1 MKLKF
6 RICPEIRNKD
16 LAGGV
21 AIYLR
26 DLFIYNVDMI
36 SMVLKALY
44 IVLLIVFWYLNIAFT
59 AIVSFLRVS
68 FFGL

>member
-1 MKLKF
+1 MHF
-6 RICPEIRNKD
+6 AQICLEIRNKD
-16 LAGGV
+16 LAVGV

-26 DLFIYNVDMI
+26 DLFIYNVGMI

-44 IVLLIVFWYLNIAFT
+44 IVLLIIFFYLNIAFT
-59 AIVSFLRVS
+59 AIASFLKVT

>member
-1 MKLKF
+1 MPLLYF
-6 RICPEIRNKD
+6 I
-16 LAGGV
+16 AVGV

-26 DLFIYNVDMI
+26 NLFIYNVGMI

-44 IVLLIVFWYLNIAFT
+44 IVLLIVLWYLNIAFT
-59 AIVSFLRVS
+59 AVASFLKVT

>member
-1 MKLKF
+1 MHF
-6 RICPEIRNKD
+6 AQICPEIRNKD
-16 LAGGV
+16 LAVGV

-26 DLFIYNVDMI
+26 GLFIYNVGMI

-44 IVLLIVFWYLNIAFT
+44 IVLLIVFWYLDIAFT
-59 AIVSFLRVS
+59 AIVSFLKVT

>member
-1 MKLKF
+1 VHF
-6 RICPEIRNKD
+6 AQICLEIRNKD
-16 LAGGV
+16 LAVGI

-26 DLFIYNVDMI
+26 DLFIYNVGMI

-44 IVLLIVFWYLNIAFT
+44 IVLLIIFFYLNIAFT
-59 AIVSFLRVS
+59 AIASFLKVT

>member
-1 MKLKF
+1 V
-6 RICPEIRNKD
+6 
-16 LAGGV
+16 GV

-26 DLFIYNVDMI
+26 GLFIYNVGMI

-44 IVLLIVFWYLNIAFT
+44 IVLLIVLFYFNIAFT
-59 AIVSFLRVS
+59 AIASFLKVT

>member
-1 MKLKF
+1 M
-6 RICPEIRNKD
+6 
-16 LAGGV
+16 GV

-26 DLFIYNVDMI
+26 DLFIYNVGMI
-36 SMVLKALY
+36 STVLKALY

-59 AIVSFLRVS
+59 AIVSFLKVS